1 MNNIKNS
8 RKSTQKVC
16 RELKENKNSG
26 LQDNTH
32 FQTIGSSWKVKFVN
46 LVISGDFEGG
56 GRDLPTANFHLEYT
70 HPGTVGSRLNIFGTL
85 THHRYGVTDDFMKT
99 QKEKNFLEGP
109 LLGSCFIL

>member
-46 LVISGDFEGG
+46 SVILGDFEGG
-56 GRDLPTANFHLEYT
+56 ETFDQQLISSWNIPTQGL
-70 HPGTVGSRLNIFGTL
+70 
-85 THHRYGVTDDFMKT
+85 
-99 QKEKNFLEGP
+99 
-109 LLGSCFIL
+109 

>member
-32 FQTIGSSWKVKFVN
+32 FQAIGCSWKVKFVN
-46 LVISGDFEGG
+46 SVIFGDFEGG
-56 GRDLPTANFHLEYT
+56 EIWPTANFLLEYT
-70 HPGTVGSRLNIFGTL
+70 HPGTVGSCLNS
-85 THHRYGVTDDFMKT
+85 
-99 QKEKNFLEGP
+99 LEP
-109 LLGSCFIL
+109 WLITVMELRTILWRPKKISWRGLY